1 MDIKEEILAQMD
13 SALRPEFDKAID
25 NTIEGAFKEDVKTLG
40 FMVANSIKCQW
51 EVMKPHLFYA
61 YCLGVKA
68 QEAKAQTV
76 PEWKDYTVESPRI
89 DGPYQIFI
97 MNQQLVAKWES
108 PWGFSSIEDGDAL
121 NQELI
126 THWSVLGNDPAIEP
140 REPAND

>member
-1 MDIKEEILAQMD
+1 MDIKEVVKTAILRNSHEWGDEQAE
-13 SALRPEFDKAID
+13 AVLKAI
-25 NTIEGAFKEDVKTLG
+25 NEAG
-40 FMVANSIKCQW
+40 FLV
-51 EVMKPHLFYA
+51 VP
-61 YCLGVKA
+61 
-68 QEAKAQTV
+68 AKAQAV

-97 MNQQLVAKWES
+97 MNQQLVAKWKS

-140 REPAND
+140 QEPAND

>member
-68 QEAKAQTV
+68 QEAKAQAV

-140 REPAND
+140 QEPAND